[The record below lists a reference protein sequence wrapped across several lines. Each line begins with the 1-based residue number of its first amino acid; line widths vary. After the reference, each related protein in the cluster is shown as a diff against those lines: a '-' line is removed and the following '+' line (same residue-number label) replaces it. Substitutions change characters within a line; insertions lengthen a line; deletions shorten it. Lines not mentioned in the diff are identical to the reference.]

1 MENDNNGSNNNN
13 GNHDNNG
20 HHHRENDDIINIIE
34 INNPDIYYNNDPRR
48 NDNHEEVNDD
58 SVVIPLALRSE
69 MLRMLYELRIP
80 LYGYAAVGGGG
91 GGGGAMAIDDMEHAA
106 AAVLARSLYD
116 SRPVKH
122 VIDIPDDESGEK
134 HGIRTI
140 AYDPKTSEEMKINT
154 ACGIW
159 QEEFEEG
166 EEISILPCN
175 HAFKAEAI
183 TKWLTTEKA
192 ECPICRFKLA
202 SKEVVVHSDGLGA
215 DGYEGIDGE
224 GDSEGEGVH
233 GDENAH
239 QAQPRP
245 QLQPQPEINEQ
256 RARENDIM
264 SRQNNRIH
272 NPAHDG
278 GAAYMGRDAY
288 YGISMPMN
296 RLLQMRTGL
305 INGARAGGVGAG
317 AGVRLAH
324 ARADLNSQQQPSP
337 HIIQPPQVV
346 TNINNN
352 YYINQYHISAE
363 EQEQADIEEAI
374 RRSLQ

>member
-1 MENDNNGSNNNN
+1 MESDNNGINNN

-20 HHHRENDDIINIIE
+20 HHRRVNDDNINIIE
-34 INNPDIYYNNDPRR
+34 INNNPDIYYNNGLRR
-48 NDNHEEVNDD
+48 SDNNHEEVNND
-58 SVVIPLALRSE
+58 SVIIPLALRSE

-80 LYGYAAVGGGG
+80 LYGYGGVGAGR
-91 GGGGAMAIDDMEHAA
+91 GGAMAIDEMEHAA

-134 HGIRTI
+134 HGIRTL
-140 AYDPKTSEEMKINT
+140 AYHAEISEEMKINT

-202 SKEVVVHSDGLGA
+202 SKEVIIHS
-215 DGYEGIDGE
+215 DGYEGSDGE
-224 GDSEGEGVH
+224 GDSEGEGVN

-245 QLQPQPEINEQ
+245 QPQPEINEQ
-256 RARENDIM
+256 RARENNIM
-264 SRQNNRIH
+264 NRQNNRIH
-272 NPAHDG
+272 NPAHAG
-278 GAAYMGRDAY
+278 GAADMGRDAY

-296 RLLQMRTGL
+296 RLLQMRASL
-305 INGARAGGVGAG
+305 INGARAGGGGA
-317 AGVRLAH
+317 RLAH
-324 ARADLNSQQQPSP
+324 AHADLNSQQQPSP
-337 HIIQPPQVV
+337 HIIHPPQVI